1 MIGKMA
7 EQAQAPTPVPT
18 PGTPK
23 TVPEEGW
30 DEVISSLSGTVHRGI
45 EKIKSAQVLAALR
58 LSGNKECG
66 GKRAGIAMRSR
77 GWRGPQMLRFADGT
91 HGSGFCRGGSDDDD
105 ADATSMS
112 ASTSTSMSVSALA
125 GPPAPEPSL
134 PEQLE
139 KGSRESV
146 RWARAVL
153 RWPLDVENGNLCRM
167 QGTAANLLMGT
178 QVRVD
183 QARLRAQQSNDILD
197 RLEKL
202 LRKTERSIPLEPT
215 AIPPMPLPRSRAKGA
230 RGKDEDPLEKLD
242 VAADTASEPTEPA
255 SDEAAGREPV

>member
-1 MIGKMA
+1 M
-7 EQAQAPTPVPT
+7 
-18 PGTPK
+18 
-23 TVPEEGW
+23 PEPSEW
-30 DEVISSLSGTVHRGI
+30 DEVLSKLTGTVHRGI
-45 EKIKSAQVLAALR
+45 EKIKSAEVLAALR
-58 LSGNKECG
+58 LSGNKEYG
-66 GKRAGIAMRSR
+66 SKRAGIAMRSR
-77 GWRGPQMLRFADGT
+77 GWAGPKMLRFADGT

-105 ADATSMS
+105 DDADATSVS

-153 RWPLDVENGNLCRM
+153 RRPLDVENGNLCRM

-183 QARLRAQQSNDILD
+183 QARLCAQQSNDILD

-202 LRKTERSIPLEPT
+202 VRKTERSIPLEAT
-215 AIPPMPLPRSRAKGA
+215 AIPPKLPRQKKTEEPAPQ
-230 RGKDEDPLEKLD
+230 DEL
-242 VAADTASEPTEPA
+242 ATASSE
-255 SDEAAGREPV
+255 EAR